1 MYYDENTIIFL
12 NGEWIQASEAKTGLY
27 KQSFHYGNGVF
38 EGIRSY
44 ATDDGGCKILKAHA
58 HFERLQYSAEQMYMD
73 LPYSTDEMVA
83 WAYALLAKNNLQ
95 DAYIRPL
102 VFTEENMG
110 LQPENKSNLFMCAW
124 NWGQYFSDAGV
135 SLVISE
141 FTRPDPRSC
150 RVEAKVTGHY
160 TNSILALNAAKNQ
173 GYDEAL
179 LLDQEGY
186 VAEASGA
193 NFFFQKDGVIYTAP
207 RGNILPGITRS
218 IVFDLCRENGYTL
231 RETRFTPE
239 QVYAADG
246 AFLTGTAAEISGV
259 ASLDGIGFKRPW
271 EETFG
276 YQIQQQFKH
285 YVRAA

>member
-1 MYYDENTIIFL
+1 MYYDDDTIIFL
-12 NGEWIQASEAKTGLY
+12 NGKWIYAREAKTGLY

-38 EGIRSY
+38 EGIRAY
-44 ATDDGGCKILKAHA
+44 ATHEGHCKILKARE

-73 LPYSTDEMVA
+73 LPYSVDEMVQ

-110 LQPENKSNLFMCAW
+110 LQPENKTNLFMCAW
-124 NWGQYFSDAGV
+124 NWGQYFSDLGV
-135 SLVISE
+135 NLVTSE

-160 TNSILALNAAKNQ
+160 TNSILALNAAKKQ

-179 LLDQEGY
+179 LLDQEGF

-193 NFFFQKDGVIYTAP
+193 NFFFQKGDVIFTAP

-231 RETRFTPE
+231 RETRFKPE
-239 QVYAADG
+239 DVYDADG
-246 AFLTGTAAEISGV
+246 AFLTGTAAEISAV
-259 ASLDGIGFKRPW
+259 SSLDGIAFKRLW
-271 EETFG
+271 KDTFG
-276 YQIQQQFKH
+276 YRLQQQFMH

>member
-1 MYYDENTIIFL
+1 MYYNQDTIIFL
-12 NGEWIQASEAKTGLY
+12 NGDWIRAEEAKTGLY

-44 ATDDGGCKILKAHA
+44 ATEDGGCKILKARE

-73 LPYSTDEMVA
+73 LPYSVDQMIEQ
-83 WAYALLAKNNLQ
+83 AYALLKKNNLQ

-110 LQPENKSNLFMCAW
+110 LQPENKTNLFMCAW
-124 NWGQYFSDAGV
+124 NWGEYFSDYGV
-135 SLVISE
+135 NLVTSE

-160 TNSILALNAAKNQ
+160 TNSILALNAAKKQ

-179 LLDQEGY
+179 LLDQDGF

-193 NFFFQKDGVIYTAP
+193 NFFFQKAGVIYTAP
-207 RGNILPGITRS
+207 RGHILPGITRS
-218 IVFDLCRENGYTL
+218 IVFDFCRQNGFEL
-231 RETRFTPE
+231 KEAQFKPE
-239 QVYAADG
+239 QVYEADG

-259 ASLDGIGFKRPW
+259 ASLDGIGFKLPW

-276 YQIQQQFKH
+276 YQLQQQFKH